1 MANKIPRD
9 FILEIIDKANIEQ
22 LIGERITCRKRGHEY
37 TACCPFHQEKTASF
51 TISPA
56 KQFYH
61 CFGCGAHGNVIDF
74 LMQHDRL
81 SFPEAVEQLASQ
93 LGLRIPQS
101 AQENQHLAPLRELT
115 ERATQFFEQQLH
127 THQTAITYLKKRGLT
142 GKTAKH
148 FRLGVAPSGWQTLTR
163 KLNTSRDSP
172 KLLMDAGLTIAGDKR
187 PYDRFRDRIMF
198 PIRNERG
205 QVIAFGARA
214 LCDDQNPKYLNSPE
228 TPLFHKSYTLY
239 GLYEARQMRAD
250 ESIVVEGYMDVIT
263 LHQHGIMGAMA
274 CLGTALTVEHF
285 KKLIR
290 FSKRITFCF
299 DGDKA
304 GHRASWRTLATILP
318 LMRGDLCVHF
328 LCLPSKHDPD
338 SYIREQGSA
347 AFENLLN
354 DAPSLATYL
363 FQTLTKQ
370 HPLDQTDQR
379 AQFAEKAIA
388 LVRTVQNDLFQ
399 GVLQEEISRLSQ
411 IPSAHIERAIN
422 QSAASSYK
430 PQPTATQANTTEPSI
445 NDASPII
452 QQIAWLIHAPELAT
466 QPLFM
471 PTEIPD
477 DAQQLLQRLHQW
489 QQKNTGS
496 TQGQLLSLV
505 NNTPYTATIYQAL
518 TAIEELPVTQPT
530 PAWQALNQQRHK
542 QYADLQIQQLL
553 DAARQGTISD
563 TERKQLQQLIA
574 SKQQVHTP
582 TD

>member
-1 MANKIPRD
+1 MAKKIPHD

-81 SFPEAVEQLASQ
+81 SFPEAVEHLAGQ
-93 LGLRIPQS
+93 MGMRIPQS

-115 ERATQFFEQQLH
+115 ERAAQFFEQQLH
-127 THQTAITYLKKRGLT
+127 THRAAITYLKKRGLT
-142 GKTAKH
+142 GKTAKY
-148 FRLGVAPSGWQTLTR
+148 FRLGVAPSGWQTLTD
-163 KLNTSRDSP
+163 KLNTNRHAP
-172 KLLMDAGLTIAGDKR
+172 KLLIDAGLTIAGDKR

-214 LCDDQNPKYLNSPE
+214 LCDEQNPKYLNSPE

-239 GLYEARQMRAD
+239 GLYEARQTRAD
-250 ESIVVEGYMDVIT
+250 ESIVVEGYMDVIA
-263 LHQHGIMGAMA
+263 LHQHGIPGAMA
-274 CLGTALTVEHF
+274 CLGTALTVDHF

-304 GHRASWRTLATILP
+304 GHRASWRTLTTILP
-318 LMRGDLCVHF
+318 LMRGDLCVRF
-328 LCLPSKHDPD
+328 LRLPNTHDPD
-338 SYIREQGSA
+338 SYIRDHGSA
-347 AFENLLN
+347 AFKNLL
-354 DAPSLATYL
+354 DEAPSLTTYL
-363 FQTLTKQ
+363 FQTLAEQ
-370 HPLDQTDQR
+370 HPLTQTDQR
-379 AQFAEKAIA
+379 AQFAEQAIT

-411 IPSAHIERAIN
+411 IPSTHIERAIN
-422 QSAASSYK
+422 QSAAPSNA
-430 PQPTATQANTTEPSI
+430 PQPADTQNDVTNDTTA
-445 NDASPII
+445 II
-452 QQIAWLIHAPELAT
+452 QQIAWLIHTPELGA

-471 PTEIPD
+471 PADLPD
-477 DAQQLLQRLHQW
+477 DAHRLLQYLYEW
-489 QQKNTGS
+489 QQKNPTA

-505 NNTPYTATIYQAL
+505 NNTPLTTTIYQAL
-518 TAIEELPVTQPT
+518 AAIEELLAPQPAA
-530 PAWQALNQQRHK
+530 AWQALNQQRQK
-542 QYADLQIQQLL
+542 QQADLQIQQLL
-553 DAARQGTISD
+553 NAARQGTLSD

-574 SKQQVHTP
+574 RKQQIQTP
-582 TD
+582 AG